1 MKNTSLIVYLIRE
14 CTNRECE
21 FRFPAPE
28 DSGIGINCP
37 KCKSITNIIREIV
50 LNPDLK
56 ETINQVFPINNLEVV
71 LDNVRSSFNVG
82 AIFRSS
88 DGAGISKIHL
98 CGICPS
104 PLNIKVHKTALGS
117 ELSVPYEIHNNALK
131 LIRDQKKLGKRIWAL
146 EKTNTSISIEQYKLC
161 KTDPSTVLV
170 VGNEIS
176 GIDPDIL
183 AICDAQIHIPMSG
196 IKGSLNVAIAFGIAI
211 YNLLD
216 FSSY

>member
-1 MKNTSLIVYLIRE
+1 MNNIPLITYLIRE
-14 CTNRECE
+14 CSNHECE

-28 DSGIGINCP
+28 GSGIGINCP
-37 KCKSITNIIREIV
+37 KCKSFTNIVRKVV

-56 ETINQVFPINNLEVV
+56 ENQNLVFPITNLEIV

-82 AIFRSS
+82 AIFRSA
-88 DGAGISKIHL
+88 DGAGISRIHL

-104 PLNIKVHKTALGS
+104 PQNIKVHKTALGS
-117 ELSVPYEIHNNALK
+117 EKSVPYEIHKNALK
-131 LIRDQKKLGKRIWAL
+131 LIREQKAHGKRIWAL
-146 EKTNTSISIEQYKLC
+146 EKTGTSNSIDQFKLS
-161 KTDPSTVLV
+161 KTDPSTIMI

-183 AICDAQIHIPMSG
+183 AICDEQIHIPMSG
-196 IKGSLNVAIAFGIAI
+196 IKGSLNVAIAFGIAV
-211 YNLLD
+211 YNLID

>member
-1 MKNTSLIVYLIRE
+1 MKNNPLITYLIRE
-14 CTNRECE
+14 CTNQECKL
-21 FRFPAPE
+21 RFPAPE

-37 KCKSITNIIREIV
+37 KCKSVTDIVQKVV
-50 LNPDLK
+50 LNPDKK
-56 ETINQVFPINNLEVV
+56 ENQKHIFPINNLEIV

-104 PLNIKVHKTALGS
+104 PQNIKVHKTALGS
-117 ELSVPYEIHNNALK
+117 ESSVPYEIHNNALK
-131 LIRDQKKLGKRIWAL
+131 LIRDQKELGKRIWAL
-146 EKTNTSISIEQYKLC
+146 EKTDLSSSIDQFMLYKS
-161 KTDPSTVLV
+161 DPSTVLI
-170 VGNEIS
+170 VGNEIT

-183 AICDAQIHIPMSG
+183 AICDEQIYIPMSG
-196 IKGSLNVAIAFGIAI
+196 MKGSLNVAIAFGIAI
-211 YNLLD
+211 YNIID